1 MDDKTL
7 MNTPRIAQW
16 AMRIS
21 DVLVALSPRL
31 HKHRLCLTTPHQR
44 SS

>member
-7 MNTPRIAQW
+7 MNTPQIARW

-21 DVLVALSPRL
+21 DVLAALSPRL
-31 HKHRLCLTTPHQR
+31 HKHRLDFASPHQR

>member
-1 MDDKTL
+1 MKDEALIIT
-7 MNTPRIAQW
+7 RIAQW

-31 HKHRLCLTTPHQR
+31 HKHRLCLTSPHQR